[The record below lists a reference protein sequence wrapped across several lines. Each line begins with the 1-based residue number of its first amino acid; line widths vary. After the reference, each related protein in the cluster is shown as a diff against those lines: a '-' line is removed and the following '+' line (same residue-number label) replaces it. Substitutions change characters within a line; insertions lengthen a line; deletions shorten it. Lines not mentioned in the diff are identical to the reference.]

1 MCPMQEQPRT
11 EQARVFLAWRSMTQQ
26 LCVLQPCADQV
37 YGCASDCS
45 CLQIK
50 GTVLLMPNGSDLVTS
65 APLQTI
71 QTDKK
76 VSPLPSSKVSVP
88 P

>member
-1 MCPMQEQPRT
+1 MYVR
-11 EQARVFLAWRSMTQQ
+11 AF
-26 LCVLQPCADQV
+26 
-37 YGCASDCS
+37 DCF

-76 VSPLPSSKVSVP
+76 VSGCQAAGFWYLQELGVRTSSTAVAFC
-88 P
+88 